1 MKRHVSRTK
10 KEIDDRVLIPDLFF
24 TLKGVL
30 KLSNAKM
37 LSVRD
42 MKIIA
47 AGANGIR
54 ILDLITR
61 NANQKSES
69 VEIDESL
76 GEKIRG
82 TDLLFTLS
90 DSCPDMKL
98 ANDVAEIS
106 KSVDV
111 TTFGVIV
118 IGDDLPKA
126 KYRDE
131 KLFEKLQSTCD
142 TFLIHTID
150 ESLEFF
156 NEIL

>member
-1 MKRHVSRTK
+1 MS
-10 KEIDDRVLIPDLFF
+10 E
-24 TLKGVL
+24 
-30 KLSNAKM
+30 AKM
-37 LSVRD
+37 ISAGDLKV
-42 MKIIA
+42 IA
-47 AGANGIR
+47 VGANGVR

-61 NANQKSES
+61 NVNRQSES

-82 TDLLFTLS
+82 TDILFTLS
-90 DSCPDMKL
+90 DSSSDMKL
-98 ANDVAEIS
+98 ATDIAEIS

-118 IGDDLPKA
+118 IGEDLPKA

-131 KLFEKLQSTCD
+131 KLFEKLQMTCD
-142 TFLIHTID
+142 TFLIHTIE

-156 NEIL
+156 SELL

>member
-1 MKRHVSRTK
+1 MS
-10 KEIDDRVLIPDLFF
+10 E
-24 TLKGVL
+24 
-30 KLSNAKM
+30 AKM
-37 LSVRD
+37 ISAGDLKV
-42 MKIIA
+42 IA
-47 AGANGIR
+47 VGANGFR

-61 NANQKSES
+61 NVNRQSES

-82 TDLLFTLS
+82 TDILFTLS
-90 DSCPDMKL
+90 DSSSDMKL
-98 ANDVAEIS
+98 ATDIAEIS

-118 IGDDLPKA
+118 IGEDLPKA

-131 KLFEKLQSTCD
+131 KLFEKLQMTCD
-142 TFLIHTID
+142 TFLIHTIE

-156 NEIL
+156 SELL